1 MDLSVVIP
9 VYNEEE
15 SLPRLLEEL
24 HAALAGTGLTYELVL
39 VDDGSRDR
47 SFEVLKAAAGTDPAL
62 HVVRFRRNFGQT
74 AALQAGIDAA
84 RGRRVVLMDAD
95 LQNDPKD
102 IPAMLAQLDGGY
114 DLVAGWRADRKD
126 TFINRRLPSMVANWI
141 IGRVTGVRLHDYGCT
156 LKAMEAEVAKSLR
169 LYGEMH
175 RFIPAIANWTG
186 VRLVELKV
194 NHRARVFGT
203 TKYGIGRTLRVVLD
217 LITVRFMQQYLV
229 KPMQV
234 FGLGGLL
241 AGGVGFAICAWLAF
255 ERLVF
260 GSPLAD
266 RPLLLLGAL
275 LIMVGV
281 QLVSLGLVADLL
293 ARTYHEAQGKRAYHV
308 RTRIEGAG
316 RTAEK
321 A

>member
-1 MDLSVVIP
+1 
-9 VYNEEE
+9 
-15 SLPRLLEEL
+15 
-24 HAALAGTGLTYELVL
+24 
-39 VDDGSRDR
+39 
-47 SFEVLKAAAGTDPAL
+47 
-62 HVVRFRRNFGQT
+62 
-74 AALQAGIDAA
+74 
-84 RGRRVVLMDAD
+84 
-95 LQNDPKD
+95 
-102 IPAMLAQLDGGY
+102 
-114 DLVAGWRADRKD
+114 
-126 TFINRRLPSMVANWI
+126 
-141 IGRVTGVRLHDYGCT
+141 
-156 LKAMEAEVAKSLR
+156 MEAEVAKSLR

-186 VRLVELKV
+186 VRLVEMKV

-241 AGGVGFAICAWLAF
+241 AGGLGFAICAWLAF